1 MMYDRLHFLFL
12 NLGHFFD
19 HFFILIVA
27 TVVLALGPQWGLDY
41 DQLIPYATPCF
52 VMFGLGAIPSGW
64 LADKWSREGMML
76 VFFVGIGATSIL
88 AGFATTPLQLGFC
101 LFLVGIFASIYHPVG
116 IAMVVHGRQKTG
128 MPLAVNGV
136 FGNLGVASA
145 ALVAGFLIDFSG
157 WQAAFILPGVVSI
170 ALGAGYAVL
179 LWTGRQARAEAVRSG
194 AAARQA
200 AVGTVDVGRSVLVR
214 IFAIVFLTT
223 ALGSMIFQ
231 CMTFALPK
239 IFDERLADFAA
250 SPSEVGWWAFVV
262 FAAAAF
268 AQLVVGY
275 LVDRHSARTIFLL
288 VAGLQAPLFVLAMNA
303 AGVPALVT
311 ALGFM
316 LLVFGQI
323 PINDV
328 LVARISKS
336 EWRSRAFAG
345 RVIVGFGISSTAI
358 PLISFVYREWG
369 FSMLFVI
376 MAGIAA
382 AICVAVSFLPRGGA
396 VLSQRPVPAE

>member
-1 MMYDRLHFLFL
+1 MRDGVHFLFL
-12 NLGHFFD
+12 NLGHFLD
-19 HFFILIVA
+19 HFFILVIA
-27 TVVLALGPQWGLDY
+27 TVVLALGPQWGLSY
-41 DQLIPYATPCF
+41 DALIPYATPCF

-76 VFFVGIGATSIL
+76 VFFLGIGAASIL
-88 AGFATTPLQLGFC
+88 AGFAATPLELGAC
-101 LFLVGIFASIYHPVG
+101 LLLVGLFASIYHPVG

-145 ALVAGFLIDFSG
+145 ALVAGFLIELSG
-157 WQAAFILPGVVSI
+157 WQAAFILPGLVSI
-170 ALGAGYAVL
+170 GLGIAYAGL
-179 LWTGRQARAEAVRSG
+179 LWRGRQARAEARLSG

-200 AVGTVDVGRSVLVR
+200 AVGSLAVSRATLLR
-214 IFAIVFLTT
+214 ISAIVFVTT
-223 ALGSMIFQ
+223 LLGSMIFQ

-239 IFDERLADFAA
+239 IFDERLSGFAT
-250 SPSEVGWWAFVV
+250 SPAEVGWWAFVV

-288 VAGLQAPLFVLAMNA
+288 VAGLQAPLFALAMHA

-328 LVARISKS
+328 LIARISKS
-336 EWRSRAFAG
+336 EWRSRAYAG
-345 RVIVGFGISSTAI
+345 RLIVSFGISATAI
-358 PLISFVYREWG
+358 PLISLIYREWG
-369 FSMLFVI
+369 FATLFAL
-376 MAGIAA
+376 MALLSAGVWLA
-382 AICVAVSFLPRGGA
+382 VAFLPRGGA
-396 VLSQRPVPAE
+396 VLSQQPAAAE

>member
-1 MMYDRLHFLFL
+1 MRDRLNFLFL

-19 HFFILIVA
+19 HFFILIIA
-27 TVVLALGPQWGLDY
+27 TVVLALGPQWGMDY
-41 DQLIPYATPCF
+41 DALIPYATPCF

-64 LADKWSREGMML
+64 LADKWSREGMMI
-76 VFFVGIGATSIL
+76 VFFLGIGTASML
-88 AGFATTPLQLGFC
+88 AGFATSPLELGIC
-101 LFLVGIFASIYHPVG
+101 LFLVGVFASIYHPVG
-116 IAMVVHGRQKTG
+116 IAMVVHGRQRTG

-145 ALVAGFLIDFSG
+145 ALVAGFLIDAAG
-157 WQAAFILPGVVSI
+157 WQAAFILPGIVSMGLGLAY
-170 ALGAGYAVL
+170 ALLV
-179 LWTGRQARAEAVRSG
+179 WSGRHARAEARRSG

-200 AVGTVDVGRSVLVR
+200 AAGTVQVERQTLLR

-239 IFDERLADFAA
+239 IFDERLALFATT
-250 SPSEVGWWAFVV
+250 PTEVGWWTFLV

-268 AQLVVGY
+268 AQLAVGY
-275 LVDRHSARTIFLL
+275 LLDRHSARTIFLF
-288 VAGLQAPLFVLAMNA
+288 VAGLQAPLFVVVMDL

-316 LLVFGQI
+316 LLVFGQV

-328 LVARISKS
+328 LVARVSKS
-336 EWRSRAFAG
+336 EWRSRAYAG
-345 RVIVGFGISSTAI
+345 RLIAGLGISSTAI
-358 PLISFVYREWG
+358 PMISFVYREWG
-369 FSMLFVI
+369 FAVLFAI
-376 MAGIAA
+376 MAALAA
-382 AICVAVSFLPRGGA
+382 AICLAVSFLPRTG
-396 VLSQRPVPAE
+396 VMFSQQAAPAE

>member
-1 MMYDRLHFLFL
+1 MRDRLNFLFL

-19 HFFILIVA
+19 HFFILVIA
-27 TVVLALGPQWGLDY
+27 TVVLALGPQWGLAY
-41 DQLIPYATPCF
+41 DELIPYATPCF
-52 VMFGLGAIPSGW
+52 VMFGLGAVPSGW

-76 VFFVGIGATSIL
+76 VFFLGIGATSIL
-88 AGFATTPLQLGFC
+88 AGFAETPLELGGC
-101 LFLVGIFASIYHPVG
+101 LLLVGLFASIYHPVG

-157 WQAAFILPGVVSI
+157 WQAAFILPGLVSI
-170 ALGAGYAVL
+170 ALGVAYALL
-179 LWTGRQARAEAVRSG
+179 LWTGRAGRAEARRSG

-200 AVGTVDVGRSVLVR
+200 AVGTMPVDRATLIR
-214 IFAIVFLTT
+214 ISAIVFGTT

-239 IFDERLADFAA
+239 IFDERLASFATT
-250 SPSEVGWWAFVV
+250 PTEVGWWAFLV

-275 LVDRHSARTIFLL
+275 LIDRHSARTIFLL
-288 VAGLQAPLFVLAMNA
+288 ITGLQAPLFVVAMEL

-328 LVARISKS
+328 LIARISKS

-345 RVIVGFGISSTAI
+345 RLIVGFSISSTAI
-358 PLISFVYREWG
+358 PMISFVYGTWG
-369 FSMLFVI
+369 FSTLFAI
-376 MAGIAA
+376 MAALAA
-382 AICVAVSFLPRGGA
+382 AICLVVSFLPRGGA
-396 VLSQRPVPAE
+396 MLSQRPVAAE

>member
-1 MMYDRLHFLFL
+1 MRDRLNFLFL

-19 HFFILIVA
+19 HFFILVIA
-27 TVVLALGPQWGLDY
+27 TVVLALGPQWGLAY
-41 DQLIPYATPCF
+41 DELIPYATPCF

-76 VFFVGIGATSIL
+76 VFFLGIGAASIL
-88 AGFATTPLQLGFC
+88 AGFAETPLELGAC
-101 LFLVGIFASIYHPVG
+101 LLLVGVFASIYHPVG

-145 ALVAGFLIDFSG
+145 ALVAGFLVDAAG

-170 ALGAGYAVL
+170 ALGLAYAVL
-179 LWTGRQARAEAVRSG
+179 LWNGRHARAAALASG
-194 AAARQA
+194 AAARKA
-200 AVGTVDVGRSVLVR
+200 AVGSMGVDRATLIR
-214 IFAIVFLTT
+214 ISAIVFLTT

-239 IFDERLADFAA
+239 IFDERLAGFATT
-250 SPSEVGWWAFVV
+250 PSEVGWWAFVV

-288 VAGLQAPLFVLAMNA
+288 VAGLQAPLFVVAMNL

-328 LVARISKS
+328 LIARISKS

-345 RVIVGFGISSTAI
+345 RLIVSFGISATAI
-358 PLISFVYREWG
+358 PLISFVYGAWG
-369 FSMLFVI
+369 FATLFAI
-376 MAGIAA
+376 MAALSAA
-382 AICVAVSFLPRGGA
+382 VCLVVGFLPRRGA
-396 VLSQRPVPAE
+396 VLSQQPAAAE